1 MLQPL
6 TNDHTGKQEGAGGT
20 VILSLYYIVA
30 IEKLMDRHS
39 GVQFLKGRKMM
50 EKPQ

>member
-20 VILSLYYIVA
+20 VILSLYYTVA
-30 IEKLMDRHS
+30 IKKLMDS
-39 GVQFLKGRKMM
+39 GIQFLKGRKMM